1 MPIITTAIG
10 FMLLVAAGA
19 VIVGT
24 LLALQPMWKD
34 EQEPGS
40 GVTTLMI
47 GLAATLIGAAAI
59 TAATRDDTSS
69 TMDAGL
75 YVLGGLIAVV
85 GLTVVGIASYNL
97 SREDARQTFSPSG
110 GS

>member
-10 FMLLVAAGA
+10 FMLLLAAGA

-40 GVTTLMI
+40 GVTSLMI
-47 GLAATLIGAAAI
+47 GLAMTLLGAAAI
-59 TAATRDDTSS
+59 TVATRDDTSS

-75 YVLGGLIAVV
+75 YVIGGLIAAV
-85 GLTVVGIASYNL
+85 GLAVVGIGFYNL
-97 SREDARQTFSPSG
+97 SREDPRHTPMPSG